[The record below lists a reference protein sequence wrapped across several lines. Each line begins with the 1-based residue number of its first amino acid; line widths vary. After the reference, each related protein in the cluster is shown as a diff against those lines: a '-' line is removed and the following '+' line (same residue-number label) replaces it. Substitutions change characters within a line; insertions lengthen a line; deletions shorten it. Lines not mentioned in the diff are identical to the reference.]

1 MLTRFGGFACCVGAF
16 DLATSLEWGTWLA
29 GFALAWTV
37 GLVVPGAPG
46 GFGVFE
52 TVLLL
57 RLADELD
64 EPSLLAVALS
74 YRLVTTLADL
84 LGAGLVSLDERW
96 RLSLHRRSPGGA
108 GTGRRHNRPK
118 NRVLNR
124 TYC

>member
-1 MLTRFGGFACCVGAF
+1 MLEPSIWRRLL
-16 DLATSLEWGTWLA
+16 DWGTWLA

-57 RLADELD
+57 RLAQELD
-64 EPSLLAVALS
+64 EPALLAVALS

-84 LGAGLVSLDERW
+84 LGAGLVNLDERW
-96 RLSLHRRSPGGA
+96 RLPSPQGKRQLRAPEGG
-108 GTGRRHNRPK
+108 TFPK
-118 NRVLNR
+118 TLLNR